1 MVRKN
6 LRGKKIS
13 ESWKFKEHIPGI
25 GFNSTEVR
33 GDPNLA
39 PPLHRKIWKTLDET
53 DDVASKYSQFKN
65 YLPNMEVTDLKMRY
79 WRFFN
84 YKIFEME
91 KIGFFSILSKLSL
104 RFVSLGAN

>member
-1 MVRKN
+1 MQR
-6 LRGKKIS
+6 
-13 ESWKFKEHIPGI
+13 
-25 GFNSTEVR
+25 EVILDGTYTNDFDIR

-39 PPLHRKIWKTLDET
+39 PPLHRKIWKTLDEN

-84 YKIFEME
+84 YKIFDME
-91 KIGFFSILSKLSL
+91 KIGVFSILSKLSL

>member
-1 MVRKN
+1 M
-6 LRGKKIS
+6 
-13 ESWKFKEHIPGI
+13 GI
-25 GFNSTEVR
+25 DFIYSLIQ
-33 GDPNLA
+33 GDPTLA
-39 PPLHRKIWKTLDET
+39 PPLHRKIWKTLDEN

-84 YKIFEME
+84 YKIFDME
-91 KIGFFSILSKLSL
+91 KIGVFSILSKLSL

>member
-1 MVRKN
+1 MRS
-6 LRGKKIS
+6 R
-13 ESWKFKEHIPGI
+13 HY
-25 GFNSTEVR
+25 VR

-39 PPLHRKIWKTLDET
+39 PPLHRKIWKTLDEN

-91 KIGFFSILSKLSL
+91 KIGVFSILSKLSL